1 MISSKPDDTPSA
13 ASGVLVTV
21 DVNSK
26 PSAPTNLCA
35 DPERKMWWRSRP
47 CLILASITFT
57 AAIIAFPVAVVTA
70 MNASNSAA
78 TPSSVFPG

>member
-1 MISSKPDDTPSA
+1 MMMNSKPDDTTPSA

-47 CLILASITFT
+47 CLILAAITIT
-57 AAIIAFPVAVVTA
+57 AAIPHST
-70 MNASNSAA
+70 SAYILCCI
-78 TPSSVFPG
+78 TIIPPRHVINVP